1 MEDAKEEGEY
11 AGLVKKG
18 GAVAGEY
25 SDFTD
30 YISTFIDYGDQ
41 PIKERNKETER
52 QGIAWKCCAFYL
64 EKNLSFWH
72 CEYNS
77 LQKTAFFV

>member
-1 MEDAKEEGEY
+1 MEDAKEEVEY

-41 PIKERNKETER
+41 PIKERNKEKER
-52 QGIAWKCCAFYL
+52 QGIA
-64 EKNLSFWH
+64 
-72 CEYNS
+72 
-77 LQKTAFFV
+77 